1 MERSLLN
8 KQKYLSSLSEE
19 EFRDK
24 VVRELFFRLGFK
36 DGREYCG
43 PLEEGKDCIFI
54 ENNKF
59 GDFDVIAVQTKKGN
73 LNKSGKQHEN
83 LLYAKTQI
91 RTALDSK
98 IPFVEKKT
106 SRLPDKVLLV
116 ISGRINLMA
125 RKDIIDELSDPR
137 ISIFDSDFL
146 IPKIDEVFP
155 ELWLNINTNI
165 FPYLKKI
172 VVTNTGDELENSLNP
187 ITDENFIPLHFYR
200 TDLQIKK
207 IKGKI
212 INDPVLNEYNL
223 KDILVEKSKL
233 ILILGEGG
241 SGKST
246 LLRRI
251 LFKCADDG
259 LKDLENSI
267 VPIFLI
273 ASELKNDEELID
285 LLTRETMKYSNSDK
299 NVFTLDDLKNGRIL
313 ALIDGLD
320 EIGDEMDREVIL
332 EKILNFYSTYQNC
345 KIILTSREYK
355 FVQEN
360 IKLSPFKTFRIS
372 PISINEA
379 SELLKIYE
387 KNKQITSKQSNEIL
401 RRLDNVHGFNLNP
414 LLVKI
419 FADTK
424 EFTTS
429 DIPPNITELFKKYTE
444 LMLGRWDENKGLAIQ
459 YQAELKFYILKNF
472 GFYLHINRKRDINI
486 EEFKKYVQDYLNSIG
501 EDEIN
506 IDIITNEILY
516 RSNLFNINGD
526 LVSFRYFLVQEFFA
540 GLGMEN
546 IDIIKKYVGDEWW
559 QRPIVFYFGDK
570 PGLTTA
576 LEQLFDLSKND
587 STIDKFVFSVTF
599 GLALQAA
606 YRIPIQDKIRMY
618 ENMIDEITL
627 SKNDV
632 VKVIDGGDKYPI
644 RNFILYYLIGKEA
657 VACDIL
663 LRKDSRIL
671 SNATNSLVDIDSG
684 MKEFYELKLFWLII
698 NLLENDHIEKA
709 FELLKKHKIN
719 DPILLLAIS
728 LNCFFIM
735 KIKISSK
742 ESKRDAEKLLKY
754 IDPRISGIKKIYL
767 KEFKSI
773 LLEMRDGKIKE
784 IEN

>member
-259 LKDLENSI
+259 LKDLEN
-267 VPIFLI
+267 
-273 ASELKNDEELID
+273 
-285 LLTRETMKYSNSDK
+285 
-299 NVFTLDDLKNGRIL
+299 
-313 ALIDGLD
+313 
-320 EIGDEMDREVIL
+320 
-332 EKILNFYSTYQNC
+332 
-345 KIILTSREYK
+345 
-355 FVQEN
+355 
-360 IKLSPFKTFRIS
+360 
-372 PISINEA
+372 
-379 SELLKIYE
+379 
-387 KNKQITSKQSNEIL
+387 
-401 RRLDNVHGFNLNP
+401 
-414 LLVKI
+414 
-419 FADTK
+419 
-424 EFTTS
+424 
-429 DIPPNITELFKKYTE
+429 
-444 LMLGRWDENKGLAIQ
+444 
-459 YQAELKFYILKNF
+459 
-472 GFYLHINRKRDINI
+472 
-486 EEFKKYVQDYLNSIG
+486 
-501 EDEIN
+501 
-506 IDIITNEILY
+506 
-516 RSNLFNINGD
+516 
-526 LVSFRYFLVQEFFA
+526 
-540 GLGMEN
+540 
-546 IDIIKKYVGDEWW
+546 
-559 QRPIVFYFGDK
+559 
-570 PGLTTA
+570 
-576 LEQLFDLSKND
+576 
-587 STIDKFVFSVTF
+587 
-599 GLALQAA
+599 
-606 YRIPIQDKIRMY
+606 
-618 ENMIDEITL
+618 
-627 SKNDV
+627 
-632 VKVIDGGDKYPI
+632 
-644 RNFILYYLIGKEA
+644 
-657 VACDIL
+657 
-663 LRKDSRIL
+663 
-671 SNATNSLVDIDSG
+671 
-684 MKEFYELKLFWLII
+684 
-698 NLLENDHIEKA
+698 
-709 FELLKKHKIN
+709 
-719 DPILLLAIS
+719 
-728 LNCFFIM
+728 
-735 KIKISSK
+735 
-742 ESKRDAEKLLKY
+742 
-754 IDPRISGIKKIYL
+754 
-767 KEFKSI
+767 
-773 LLEMRDGKIKE
+773 
-784 IEN
+784 